1 MISAVFLLVVLALLG
16 AMIVSLST
24 TQQVSS
30 VRDLLGTRAYYA
42 AKAGIDWGAYQ
53 LLQGGGSCSTG
64 TMLPVSVQSEFT
76 VQVDCTPSASHDE
89 AGVSVVVYRIT
100 ATARIGTLGAHDY
113 AERQLQA
120 LIATP

>member
-24 TQQVSS
+24 TQHVGAA
-30 VRDLLGTRAYYA
+30 RDLLGTRAYYA

-64 TMLPVSVQSEFT
+64 TMLALPAPAGFT
-76 VQVDCTPSASHDE
+76 VQVDCSASAPHDE

-100 ATARIGTLGAHDY
+100 ATARTGTLGAHDY

-120 LIATP
+120 LIGTP